1 MEILLYDDSFEGLLC
16 AVYYSFYSKS
26 KIEGI
31 YSEKDFSSP
40 LLLGNIISI
49 TTDDV
54 KYKKVRDAV
63 INKIDF
69 LCLQKIYMVYLSCEV
84 DRGLIVYKYLKT
96 AFKLGK
102 DVHSFLNLDQVR
114 IIDEINK
121 RVSLERHRF
130 EGFVRFNYIENK
142 FLYSSIE
149 PDNNI
154 VELLAEHFKKRF
166 PNEYFIIHDI
176 KREKAVVYNA
186 SSYEIVS
193 MSYDIY
199 EQLNSHDDEYM
210 KLWKAYFKATDI
222 DERKNLRLQC
232 RMMPKRYWKHI
243 FETNK
248 YN

>member
-16 AVYYSFYSKS
+16 SIYYAFYSKS
-26 KIEGI
+26 IVHGI

-40 LLLGNIISI
+40 LLLGRITNIN
-49 TTDDV
+49 TDYV
-54 KYKKVRDAV
+54 KYKKVKNAI

-69 LCLQKIYMVYLSCEV
+69 LCLKKIYMVYLSNET
-84 DRGLIVYKYLKT
+84 DRGLILYKYLKT

-102 DVHSFLNLDQVR
+102 HVHIFLNLDEVR

-121 RVSLERHRF
+121 RVCLEKHRF
-130 EGFVRFNYIENK
+130 EGFIRFNSIENK

-154 VELLAEHFKKRF
+154 IELLAEHFKKRF

-176 KREKAVVYNA
+176 KREKAVVYN
-186 SSYEIVS
+186 SYSYEVVS

-199 EQLNSHDDEYM
+199 KQLNSHDDEYI
-210 KLWKAYFKATDI
+210 KLWKAYFKATNI
-222 DERKNLRLQC
+222 EERKNLRLQC

-248 YN
+248 

>member
-16 AVYYSFYSKS
+16 AIYYAFYSKS
-26 KIEGI
+26 KIDGI

-40 LLLGNIISI
+40 LLLGKIINIE
-49 TTDDV
+49 TDDV
-54 KYKKVRDAV
+54 KYEKVKNAI

-69 LCLQKIYMVYLSCEV
+69 LCLEKIYFVYLSCEV
-84 DRGLIVYKYLKT
+84 DRGLIIYKYLKT
-96 AFKLGK
+96 AFKLGR
-102 DVHSFLNLDQVR
+102 DVHSFLNLDEVR
-114 IIDEINK
+114 IIDEIKK
-121 RVSLERHRF
+121 RVSLEKHRF

-154 VELLAEHFKKRF
+154 VELLAEHFKNRF

-176 KREKAVVYNA
+176 KRNKAVVYN
-186 SSYEIVS
+186 SLSYEIVS

-199 EQLNSHDDEYM
+199 EQLKSHDDEYM

-222 DERKNLRLQC
+222 EERKNLRLQC

-248 YN
+248 YK